1 MNLGVDLAYHVD
13 SLQLVFPPSDG
24 NPSNASATPQD
35 SRTHIAEADYE
46 SQLTYDIL
54 VAFAL
59 SVTPGIASNAT
70 ITAHLIPSVRIYL
83 ISLDA
88 TL

>member
-1 MNLGVDLAYHVD
+1 MNLGVDLTYHVD

-35 SRTHIAEADYE
+35 SRKHIAEADYE
-46 SQLTYDIL
+46 SRLTYDIL

-70 ITAHLIPSVRIYL
+70 ITAHLIPSVRIIYL
-83 ISLDA
+83 IS
-88 TL
+88 